1 MNKHVFTGTAPL
13 PAPPQPL
20 RLALILPAMVLL
32 TFKDDGLHVQGL
44 RPQPDVAEAASP
56 RQALAHPGLLES
68 GRMAEAAEHKAFPA
82 AEQAP
87 KLNLHQLHRAAF
99 GIEVL

>member
-20 RLALILPAMVLL
+20 RLALILPTMVLL

-56 RQALAHPGLLES
+56 RQALAHPGLLD
-68 GRMAEAAEHKAFPA
+68 GNPA
-82 AEQAP
+82 GWQRRP
-87 KLNLHQLHRAAF
+87 STKHFQLQNR
-99 GIEVL
+99 LPN